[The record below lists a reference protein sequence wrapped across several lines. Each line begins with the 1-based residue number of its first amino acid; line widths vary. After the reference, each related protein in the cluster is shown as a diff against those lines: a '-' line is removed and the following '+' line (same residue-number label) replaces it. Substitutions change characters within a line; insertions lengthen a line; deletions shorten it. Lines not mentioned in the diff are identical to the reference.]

1 VATDL
6 FCSSGS
12 VLKPRTHLG
21 NSKSPRESLS
31 TKTTGPC
38 FKMAARDLDKMM
50 SRLSVNENVNPYTTT
65 TAKPVTKVVVSILA
79 IQITI

>member
-1 VATDL
+1 
-6 FCSSGS
+6 
-12 VLKPRTHLG
+12 
-21 NSKSPRESLS
+21 
-31 TKTTGPC
+31 
-38 FKMAARDLDKMM
+38 MAARDLDKMM